1 MKFLEDM
8 NEDEK
13 CAVIR
18 QRGGSRE
25 HLLDILQELQS
36 RSRVHVLDPLTVDL
50 VAKLLEMPRAVIMDV
65 IGFYAM
71 LSTEPQADCVI
82 EVCRSNP
89 CNLGYSRTVVDQLQK
104 ELGVSPYEVTEDG
117 RFVIRFM
124 DCVGACESGPII
136 RVGDALYGNLTPEKI
151 SGLIADL
158 RNRK

>member
-18 QRGGSRE
+18 QRGGNRE

-36 RSRVHVLDPLTVDL
+36 RSREHVLDPSTVDL
-50 VAKLLEMPRAVIMDV
+50 VARTLGMPRAAVMDV

-71 LSTEPQADCVI
+71 LSAKPRARYVI

-89 CNLGYSRTVVDQLQK
+89 CDLGHSQAVVDQLRQ
-104 ELGVSPYEVTEDG
+104 ELGVDPYEVTEDG
-117 RFVIRFM
+117 RFVVQFM
-124 DCVGACESGPII
+124 DCAGACEIGPVI
-136 RVGDALYGNLTPEKI
+136 RIGGELYGNLTPEKI
-151 SGLIADL
+151 SGLIAEL